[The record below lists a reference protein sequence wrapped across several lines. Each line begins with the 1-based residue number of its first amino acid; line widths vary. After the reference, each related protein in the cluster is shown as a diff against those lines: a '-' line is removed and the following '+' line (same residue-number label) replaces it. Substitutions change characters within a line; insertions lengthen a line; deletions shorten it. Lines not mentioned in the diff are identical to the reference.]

1 MPDKQIIVVTGA
13 TAGVGRATA
22 LAFAKEGARLALLAR
37 DAEAL
42 QAVVAEVEEVG
53 GSALPLPTDVA
64 DAAQVEAAARKIEIE
79 LGEIDVWVNDAM
91 VTVFAPID
99 KISPEEFKRV
109 TEVTYLGTVYGT
121 MAALKR
127 MQNRDR
133 GTIIQVGSA
142 LSYRAIPLQSAYCGA
157 KHAIRGFTDAVR
169 CELISERSA
178 IHITMVQL
186 PAVNTPQ
193 FDWARN
199 RMPRMPQPLP
209 PIYQP
214 EVAARAVLWSA
225 RHRRRELIVGTSSLQ
240 VVLGNKIA
248 PGMLDRYIADS
259 AIDGQQRK
267 ERAKGQRPD
276 NLFTP
281 LTGKHATHGPFDAIA
296 RTRSPQLWLTM
307 HRPLVMVAGLILLLA
322 ILAGLGWW
330 IA

>member
-1 MPDKQIIVVTGA
+1 MPDSQIVVVTGA

-22 LAFAKEGARLALLAR
+22 LAFAREGARVALLAR

-42 QAVVAEVEEVG
+42 EAVAAEAAEVG
-53 GSALPLPTDVA
+53 GHALPLPTDVA
-64 DAAQVEAAARKIEIE
+64 DATQVEAAARKVEIE

-99 KISPEEFKRV
+99 RISAEEFRRV

-133 GTIIQVGSA
+133 GTIVQVGSA

-178 IHITMVQL
+178 VHITMVQL

-193 FDWARN
+193 FDWARS
-199 RMPRMPQPLP
+199 RMPRLPQPLP

-225 RHRRRELIVGTSSLQ
+225 RHRRRELIVGLSSLQ
-240 VVLGNKIA
+240 VVFGNKLA
-248 PGMLDRYIADS
+248 PGLLDRYIADS

-267 ERAKGQRPD
+267 ERVKGERPD
-276 NLFTP
+276 NLFAP
-281 LTGKHATHGPFDAIA
+281 VTGKHATHGPFDAIA
-296 RTRSPQLWLTM
+296 RTRSLQLWLNM
-307 HRPLVMVAGLILLLA
+307 HRTLVSVAGLILLLA
-322 ILAGLGWW
+322 IIAGIAWW
-330 IA
+330 AA